1 LSGDPHGADWVCRCP
16 SPAVVLDPLGQI
28 VAANEG
34 MARCLDAAT
43 ASIVGQP
50 FTAWAKD
57 PVALGRFLSA
67 PAEAPGVFVF
77 RAGDRAERQLQLSI
91 AKNAFPGGDLV
102 VAADM
107 TSQHSAEQRLKRE
120 RDMYLDMISA
130 GSDWFWEHRASAPDV
145 SRGTIRLFRTRRE
158 GHGVAVK
165 YVDRQWPDEV
175 ADKDYDP
182 EGFVEWCRKQDR
194 QEAYRDYV
202 MRVLRPDGVEQYL
215 RISAVP
221 YVDENGVYQGFRGV
235 SVDVT
240 RQVLAERALRDSEA
254 RLQRSEKH
262 LRHAQRVVRVGSIE
276 HELDTGIQT
285 WSEEMYGVL
294 GIEPQSLSQA
304 ETNFISF
311 VYEADRAKV
320 ERAVAIAKSG
330 KVPKPGEVR
339 MVRRD
344 GEIRTIYMD
353 NDLVRDAQGRMVLVS
368 VFKDVTEQRK
378 AEEHQRQMEQQLLH
392 VQKMEAVGTLAG
404 GIAHEINN
412 ALVPVIAL
420 TKIMTGKFPS
430 ETREHRN
437 LAMVLG
443 GAERSRDLVKQI
455 LAFSRKEE
463 HRKENVDLASVLRTA
478 LQLMRA
484 TVPTSIHLAE
494 EIAAVPP
501 VMGDAN
507 QLHQVIVNFVNNAAQ
522 AIGEA
527 NGTIT
532 VGLRPENDGT
542 LRLSVADTGCGM
554 DAATK
559 ARIFEPFF
567 TTKEAGTGTGLG
579 LSVVHGIVSQH
590 GGRIA
595 VESEP
600 GRGTRF
606 DVILPAAAAAA
617 AVAAKLRHG

>member
-1 LSGDPHGADWVCRCP
+1 LSGDPHGADWVRRCP

-28 VAANEG
+28 AAANEG
-34 MARCLDAAT
+34 MARCLDAGT
-43 ASIVGQP
+43 TSIAGQALA
-50 FTAWAKD
+50 AWAKD
-57 PVALGRFLSA
+57 PAALQRFLSA
-67 PAEAPGVFVF
+67 PAAAPDVFVF
-77 RAGDRAERQLQLSI
+77 RAGDGTERCLHLSI
-91 AKNAFPGGDLV
+91 AKNAFPGGDVV
-102 VAADM
+102 VATDM
-107 TSQHSAEQRLKRE
+107 TPRLSAERRLKRE
-120 RDMYLDMISA
+120 RDQYLDIISA
-130 GSDWFWEHRASAPDV
+130 GSDWFWEHCASAPNV
-145 SRGTIRLFRTRRE
+145 SRGTIRLFRTRRDD
-158 GHGVAVK
+158 HAVTIK

-175 ADKDYDP
+175 ADETYDP
-182 EGFVEWCRKQDR
+182 EGFAEWCRKQDS

-202 MRVLRPDGVEQYL
+202 MRVLRADGVEQYL
-215 RISAVP
+215 RVSAVP
-221 YVDENGVYQGFRGV
+221 YRDENGVYQGFRGV

-240 RQVLAERALRDSEA
+240 RQVLAERALRESEA
-254 RLQRSEKH
+254 RLLRSEQH
-262 LRHAQRVVRVGSIE
+262 LRHALRVVRIGSVE
-276 HELDTGIQT
+276 HELDTGIET
-285 WSEEMYGVL
+285 WSDEMYRVL
-294 GIEPQSLSQA
+294 GIDPHALPQR
-304 ETNFISF
+304 ETRFINF
-311 VYEADRAKV
+311 VHEADRG
-320 ERAVAIAKSG
+320 RAAGAIAIAKSG
-330 KVPKPGEVR
+330 KTPKPGEIR
-339 MVRRD
+339 MMRRD
-344 GEIRTIYMD
+344 GETRTIYID
-353 NDLVRDAQGRMVLVS
+353 TDLVRGAGGKPLLVG
-368 VFKDVTEQRK
+368 VFKDVTEHRW
-378 AEEHQRQMEQQLLH
+378 AEEQRRTMEQQLLH
-392 VQKMEAVGTLAG
+392 AQKLEAVGTLAG

-420 TKIMTGKFPS
+420 TKIMTGNFPPES
-430 ETREHRN
+430 RERRN
-437 LAMVLG
+437 LAMVLT

-463 HRKENVDLASVLRTA
+463 NRRESVNLASVLCAA

-501 VMGDAN
+501 VMGDQN
-507 QLHQVIVNFVNNAAQ
+507 QLHQVIVNLVNNAAQ
-522 AIGEA
+522 AIGDA

-532 VGLRPENDGT
+532 VGLRPENDGAL

-606 DVILPAAAAAA
+606 DVLLPAFAAAITP
-617 AVAAKLRHG
+617 AKLRHG